1 MRRTKRTT
9 GQACKVRYRCTYKY
23 GTLYKGVVSTQ
34 RWADNNFCDED
45 VIEALFCTM
54 SSCQFAYRERLHY
67 LHLVILIKKHKKT
80 YSTNEGRTLVSLRKN
95 IEKNT
100 RHQAVRWESKYL
112 IFKYILSI
120 CLTVR
125 QLAVQQKRTF
135 SPWMPG
141 MASRKL
147 LKLSF
152 MWSLLFRSKALW
164 CALLSN
170 CRLKIHVNIGIIF
183 FLCIGNSLW
192 CLQDT

>member
-1 MRRTKRTT
+1 MWLKHCFAPCQVAILLTRS
-9 GQACKVRYRCTYKY
+9 AYIIFI
-23 GTLYKGVVSTQ
+23 L
-34 RWADNNFCDED
+34 
-45 VIEALFCTM
+45 LFCLKNIKRHNPLM
-54 SSCQFAYRERLHY
+54 EGGHWFPSGK
-67 LHLVILIKKHKKT
+67 ILKKT
-80 YSTNEGRTLVSLRKN
+80 RDNVP
-95 IEKNT
+95 
-100 RHQAVRWESKYL
+100 QAVRWESKYQT
-112 IFKYILSI
+112 FQYILTI

-170 CRLKIHVNIGIIF
+170 CRWKIQCHVNTGIIF
-183 FLCIGNSLW
+183 FLCMRNSLW
-192 CLQDT
+192 CLKDTQSKSD

>member
-1 MRRTKRTT
+1 
-9 GQACKVRYRCTYKY
+9 
-23 GTLYKGVVSTQ
+23 
-34 RWADNNFCDED
+34 
-45 VIEALFCTM
+45 M

-67 LHLVILIKKHKKT
+67 LNLVILIKKHEKT
-80 YSTNEGRTLVSLRKN
+80 YSTSEGRALVSLRKN
-95 IEKNT
+95 TEMNT
-100 RHQAVRWESKYL
+100 RQCSTSYRIPQAVRWESKYL
-112 IFKYILSI
+112 IFKYIWSI
-120 CLTVR
+120 CSTVR

-170 CRLKIHVNIGIIF
+170 CRWKIHVNTGIIF
-183 FLCIGNSLW
+183 FLCMGNSLW
-192 CLQDT
+192 CLKDTQSKSDWLILYSINSSESW